1 MNRVVITGMG
11 IISPIG
17 NTIDAVQ
24 DALIHG
30 KSGIGELTAEGTT
43 GYKTHLA
50 AQVNDFDV
58 EQYIDKRQAR
68 RMDRFC
74 QFSVAAA
81 KMAYEQSGLTE
92 GAFDPYRAGVITGSG
107 IGGIKTFETENQ
119 KLLEKGM
126 KGVSPLFIPM
136 MIPNM
141 AAGMITMEFGF
152 KGSSFCTVTACA
164 SASHAIGETFR
175 AIKHGYLDVAITG
188 GADAVITPSAVAGFA
203 NMTAMTTSTDPKE
216 GSLPFDARRGGFVI
230 GEGAGMLVLESY
242 EHAKARGAKILGE
255 VAGYGSTSDAYHI
268 TAPDPDGQSAA
279 VAMKFAM
286 QEAGLTPTGI
296 SYINAH
302 GTGTPANDKM
312 ETNAIKAAFG
322 DVAYQVS
329 MSSTKSMTGHL
340 LGAAGAV
347 EAIYSILAI
356 NGGFIPPTINY
367 KEPDPECDLD
377 CTPNEVKY
385 KAVNAVISN
394 SLGFGGHN
402 ASLLLKKAED

>member
-17 NTIDAVQ
+17 NDIETVRE
-24 DALIHG
+24 ALISG
-30 KSGIGELTAEGTT
+30 KNGISMLDAENTT

-50 AQVNDFDV
+50 AQVRDFEPTD
-58 EQYIDKRQAR
+58 YIDKRQAR

-81 KMAYEQSGLTE
+81 KLAYADSGLCD
-92 GAFDPYRAGVITGSG
+92 GNFDPYRAGVITGSG
-107 IGGIKTFETENQ
+107 IGGIHTFETEHT
-119 KLLEKGM
+119 KYMEKGM
-126 KGVSPLFIPM
+126 HGISPLFIPM
-136 MIPNM
+136 MIPNI

-152 KGSSFCTVTACA
+152 KGASYCTVTACA
-164 SASHAIGETFR
+164 SASHAIGEAFR

-188 GADAVITPSAVAGFA
+188 GADAVITPMAVGGFA
-203 NMTAMTTSTDPKE
+203 NMTAMTTSDNPDE

-242 EHAKARGAKILGE
+242 ESAKARGAKIYGE
-255 VAGYGSTSDAYHI
+255 IAGYGATSDAYHI
-268 TAPDPDGQSAA
+268 TAPDPEGGSAA
-279 VAMKFAM
+279 VAMKNAIA
-286 QEAGLTPTGI
+286 EAGLTPSDI

-312 ETNAIKAAFG
+312 ETNAVKTAFG
-322 DVAYQVS
+322 DVAYKVAI
-329 MSSTKSMTGHL
+329 SSTKSMTGHL

-347 EAIYSILAI
+347 EVIFSALAMQ
-356 NGGFIPPTINY
+356 GGFVPPTINY
-367 KEPDPECDLD
+367 KEADPECDLD
-377 CTPNEVKY
+377 CTPNKVRY
-385 KAVNAVISN
+385 MPVNSVLSN

-402 ASLLLKKAED
+402 ASLVLKKLED